1 MFLFTLA
8 LGVCIVAAILLSPL
22 YIQRVGLVKSPA
34 RGAIS
39 FTSLGAALVTAS
51 LGLAA
56 LAVSLP
62 GGRLQG
68 NDALFVF
75 LFVLLLIGSLLI
87 LVGDDPDDEDE
98 GPDAD
103 PPWWPEFE
111 AGFRHHLSRQRPPVS
126 TR

>member
-8 LGVCIVAAILLSPL
+8 LGVLIVAAILLSPL
-22 YIQRVGLVKSPA
+22 YIQRVRLVKSSSL
-34 RGAIS
+34 GTVKFS
-39 FTSLGAALVTAS
+39 SLGAALVMAS

-56 LAVSLP
+56 VVASLP
-62 GGRLQG
+62 RRSTPG
-68 NDALFVF
+68 NDALFLC
-75 LFVLLLIGSLLI
+75 LFVLLLVGSLLI
-87 LVGDDPDDEDE
+87 LVGDDPGEEGD

-111 AGFRHHLSRQRPPVS
+111 AGFRHHLRRERRPVS